1 MERAEEKLATQVGP
15 IGYYGQVAVEPELV
29 DGDGE
34 VDVDF
39 APTISKRWRSGASFG
54 IQYVLEHVSKR
65 KLFPKGGRVRVHSIV
80 GHEVDTNNVVIAF
93 VAAHA
98 LAKALGVQPRKLPVF
113 DKDTGVFSFPK

>member
-15 IGYYGQVAVEPELV
+15 KGYFGQVTVEPELV

-34 VDVDF
+34 VEVDF
-39 APTISKRWRSGASFG
+39 APTISKRWQTGALFG
-54 IQYVLEHVSKR
+54 IQYVLEHIAKR
-65 KLFPKGGRVRVHSIV
+65 KLFPRGGLVRVLSIG

-98 LAKALGVQPRKLPVF
+98 LVKALGVQPAKIPAF
-113 DKDTGVFSFPK
+113 DRETGVFSFPK